1 MANTCVHHVD
11 TPLHQQDWER
21 HATGSAGSVQ
31 LTSSS
36 SDSDNTA
43 AAGTTTGTATTAT
56 TTATTASA
64 AWTPLCTARRLRAL
78 RRLLLT
84 STKRAFWNSILAA
97 TATPTPLPHDEYEDP
112 REVRLV
118 RLNRVRAAKSRLA
131 VLRSAG
137 ERLKHSVFGQLHREA
152 KVWPS
157 SAFRR

>member
-1 MANTCVHHVD
+1 
-11 TPLHQQDWER
+11 
-21 HATGSAGSVQ
+21 VQ

-36 SDSDNTA
+36 SDTDNTA
-43 AAGTTTGTATTAT
+43 ATSTSTATTGTAATAI
-56 TTATTASA
+56 TANA
-64 AWTPLCTARRLRAL
+64 AWRPLCTARRLRAL

-152 KVWPS
+152 KAWPS